1 MRKSI
6 VKQKLSQRLP
16 VHCFKSN
23 IPHCMIPELIAG
35 QGIECIWLDF
45 EHFSTSLETA
55 FSLVQAC
62 RGAGA
67 DSMLRVGRGE
77 FARASRML
85 DLGASGIMYPRARSA
100 AEAAE
105 LVEWLRFPP
114 LGRRGVDTGVAAAD
128 YGAVPAREYIE
139 WANQHTFLMVQIETP
154 EALDQCEQIAA
165 LPGIDLLFVGTA
177 DLSIAL
183 NVPADPRKKPMLDCI
198 ERVARAADKH
208 NKAWGMPVQSPD
220 HGKELIDMGAL
231 FLSHGSDT
239 SVIRQTIRTMQKGF
253 RGLGIEYRC
262 EPES

>member
-85 DLGASGIMYPRARSA
+85 D
-100 AEAAE
+100 
-105 LVEWLRFPP
+105 
-114 LGRRGVDTGVAAAD
+114 
-128 YGAVPAREYIE
+128 
-139 WANQHTFLMVQIETP
+139 
-154 EALDQCEQIAA
+154 
-165 LPGIDLLFVGTA
+165 
-177 DLSIAL
+177 
-183 NVPADPRKKPMLDCI
+183 CI